1 MAEDDDTVTES
12 KGRATLHD
20 MRRLFPVTEETAART
35 PEATGGADAAEVP
48 TAGGGESPAAAG
60 TPDAKDARPPAGGRS
75 DVVEREWSLDELAAA
90 YAYPEPAPGGR
101 EPWLRA
107 NMVSTLDGAAQH
119 GGRSQPISSDA
130 DMRIFGTLRGLADVV
145 IVGAE
150 TVRQEGYRPARARE
164 AFAEAR
170 RAAGQPPAPAV
181 AVVSASLDLDFSLP
195 LFTSPL
201 TPTLLLTG
209 AAAAPDRVAAAEKSG
224 VRVVVAGDGMG
235 VDPARAVRALAD
247 LGLTRLLTEGGP
259 RVLGQLIAAD
269 VLDELCLTVSPM
281 LTAGDAQRIA
291 GGPSVAVPKRFAL
304 ASLLEE
310 SGFLFGR
317 YRRT

>member
-1 MAEDDDTVTES
+1 MAGAGPSGVVGVGAS
-12 KGRATLHD
+12 
-20 MRRLFPVTEETAART
+20 
-35 PEATGGADAAEVP
+35 GGVGGSDFAD
-48 TAGGGESPAAAG
+48 
-60 TPDAKDARPPAGGRS
+60 
-75 DVVEREWSLDELAAA
+75 REWSLDELAAA
-90 YAYPEPAPGGR
+90 YAYPEPPPGGPA
-101 EPWLRA
+101 PWLRA

-130 DMRIFGTLRGLADVV
+130 DMRIFGTLRGLADAV

-164 AFAEAR
+164 QFAAAR
-170 RAAGQPPAPAV
+170 LAAGQTPAPAV
-181 AVVSASLDLDFSLP
+181 VVVSASLELDFSLP

-201 TPTLLLTG
+201 TPTILLTG
-209 AAAAPDRVAAAEKSG
+209 AAAAPDRVATAEKAG
-224 VRVVVAGDGMG
+224 VQVVIAGDGMG

-247 LGLTRLLTEGGP
+247 RGLTRLLSEGGP
-259 RVLGQLIAAD
+259 RLLGQLIAAD

-291 GGPSVAVPKRFAL
+291 GGPSVPVPKRFAL

-310 SGFLFGR
+310 AGYLFGR